1 MVLVFVKIV
10 LWERLRCEVL
20 GRLRSG
26 EYYTFRVCF
35 WPKYMHVWV
44 GAFET
49 PIQITRKRNNHFVH
63 FRAVSTTPI
72 LRLLP
77 PPHQFIHHKHP
88 RVSSAYARVIV
99 YIPPHQQYSHINS
112 QIPGHL
118 SVPFYSIRIGNSRL
132 YQGNCNTKYKFLDI
146 SRYTKNPLF
155 KSSFSLSKLIY
166 FNRLS

>member
-20 GRLRSG
+20 ERLRSG

-49 PIQITRKRNNHFVH
+49 AIQITRKRNNHFVH
-63 FRAVSTTPI
+63 FSAVSTPI

-99 YIPPHQQYSHINS
+99 YIPPHQQYSDTSTRRYRVTLVFHFTQSASVTAGFIKVIAIRNINFW
-112 QIPGHL
+112 I
-118 SVPFYSIRIGNSRL
+118 
-132 YQGNCNTKYKFLDI
+132 FLDI
-146 SRYTKNPLF
+146 QKILYLKALF
-155 KSSFSLSKLIY
+155 LY
-166 FNRLS
+166 PN